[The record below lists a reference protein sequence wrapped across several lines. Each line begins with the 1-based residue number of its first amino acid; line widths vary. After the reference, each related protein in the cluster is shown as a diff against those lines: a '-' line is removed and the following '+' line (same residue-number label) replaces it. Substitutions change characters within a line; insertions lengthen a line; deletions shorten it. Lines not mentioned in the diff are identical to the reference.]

1 MRLFSIAAAICILS
15 SVAFAQSGLR
25 SASLPNRTP
34 TDPLP
39 PPTILRSGSL
49 PDRSPADPLVPLAVD
64 VFRAGPRTYVPHRN
78 QIFFPSVFGFGYVP
92 DVGASYS
99 TQRPPTEPNGYLQID
114 IRPGTAQVTVDG
126 MFMGSV
132 EDFRR
137 MVPGRSLE
145 PGPHRVEVQ
154 APGYETA
161 AFDVRIFPRETVTYR
176 QELRA
181 LQAAAQPSPS
191 PAVPKTFYV
200 IPGCYAG
207 DKPPREGML
216 PRGCTTAKLR
226 TVPPVVGAAARDS
239 R

>member
-1 MRLFSIAAAICILS
+1 VRLFCIAAAICILS
-15 SVAFAQSGLR
+15 SVASAQSGLR

-49 PDRSPADPLVPLAVD
+49 PDRSPANPVLPPAKD
-64 VFRAGPRTYVPHRN
+64 VFGARPRTYLPHRN
-78 QIFFPSVFGFGYVP
+78 QIFFSPVVGYGYAP
-92 DVGASYS
+92 DVNAPYA
-99 TQRPPTEPNGYLQID
+99 TRPAPDEPNGYLQID
-114 IRPGTAQVTVDG
+114 IRPGAAQVTVDG

-132 EDFRR
+132 DDFRR
-137 MVPGRSLE
+137 LVPGRSLE
-145 PGPHRVEVQ
+145 AGPHRVEIQ

-181 LQAAAQPSPS
+181 LQAAAQPSS
-191 PAVPKTFYV
+191 TPALPKTFYV

-216 PRGCTTAKLR
+216 PRGCSTARLR
-226 TVPPVVGAAARDS
+226 SVPPVVGAAARGG